1 MSQGKFTLNRNY
13 LFVLL
18 LAVSTIVSSISSPHN
33 KINAQSIINE
43 SGNKQM
49 DMMDMKKKTED
60 MNMDMDMKEKM
71 NMDDMDMGGEGEKH
85 SHGMIDVTDLEK
97 IPEVEISI
105 DADRI
110 GGWNL
115 EVKTTNFA
123 FTPENLNQDSEA
135 NEGHGHIYING
146 KKVGRI
152 YSNWHYIPKLPEGEV
167 EIEVTLNTNKHE
179 DLMYEGKIVGDTLTL
194 TNNKKKEK

>member
-18 LAVSTIVSSISSPHN
+18 LAVSTIVSSVSSGHN
-33 KINAQSIINE
+33 KIYAQSTINE
-43 SGNKQM
+43 SSNKQ
-49 DMMDMKKKTED
+49 
-60 MNMDMDMKEKM
+60 MDMKEKM
-71 NMDDMDMGGEGEKH
+71 DGMDMKDKMDMDGMDMDGEGERH
-85 SHGMIDVTDLEK
+85 SHGMIDVTDLENV
-97 IPEVEISI
+97 PEVEISI

-179 DLMYEGKIVGDTLTL
+179 DLMYEGKIVGDTVTL